1 MGGVGFSSIRHRF
14 FTLRGC
20 PSNEAFARPPLQTHN
35 PRMRFRLFA
44 LCGLVLLAIG
54 AAADEK
60 TFFAEHYDA
69 RLEVLHGG
77 TLRVVE
83 TVTLHF
89 DGGTFREF
97 YRVVPTRS
105 TDGIEIVSATLDGQ
119 VMPTGDGAGHVQVSR
134 SSPVRVTWQFVPVSN
149 SSHTFE
155 LTYLAHGRVRRAA
168 DHDFLG
174 WRILPSE
181 HGYRIES
188 SSVDIILPVSPSA
201 PASLETHRVRS
212 SNISSNGRTVHIE
225 GTNIAA
231 NGWLEASVRLPP
243 GSILDAPPAWQQRE
257 DRVSKYSATWVLAGC
272 VVFVCALALLFGVR
286 QGYDP
291 PPVELGPR
299 TSTTAPPDTLPPA
312 LAGMLLTNG
321 TATLEHAMATIF
333 SLADRGD
340 VRMDEVRRSFAQRT
354 FTMTRTPKGHTLTPV
369 EERALEI
376 VFTGRSGTETSVN
389 LATARTRL
397 MRHQRRLREVLN
409 PTMKAAGLLDEDRQ
423 AVRRRFLSAGIS
435 LFIAAACAGIVLA
448 AAAPADGGWP
458 MLIPLALGAAGIV
471 AFIAHAAHTPLSN
484 EGVRR
489 AGQWRAFQRYL
500 REVARDR
507 EASLDNSALS
517 HLLPFAVA
525 LGVGATWS
533 AYLKRRRLAAPT
545 WFRAL
550 SSDASHRGAAFA
562 ALIASGGAG
571 SGGHA
576 GGGGAAGGGA
586 SGAS

>member
-1 MGGVGFSSIRHRF
+1 MPSSR
-14 FTLRGC
+14 
-20 PSNEAFARPPLQTHN
+20 AFAPLPRQTHN
-35 PRMRFRLFA
+35 PRVRFRLFV
-44 LCGLVLLAIG
+44 LCGLVLLGTG
-54 AAADEK
+54 AAAQEK

-77 TLRVVE
+77 TVRVVE
-83 TVTLHF
+83 TVTLRF
-89 DGGTFREF
+89 NGGTFREF
-97 YRVVPTRS
+97 YRVVPTRA

-119 VMPTGDGAGHVQVSR
+119 VMPTGDGAGHIKVSR
-134 SSPVRVTWQFVPVSN
+134 SPQVRVTWQFAPVSN

-181 HGYRIES
+181 HGYRIAS
-188 SSVDIILPVSPSA
+188 SSVDIILPVPASA
-201 PASLETHRVRS
+201 RASLETHRVGN
-212 SNISSNGRTVHIE
+212 SNISSNGQTVHIE

-231 NGWLEASVRLPP
+231 NGWLEASVRLPH

-257 DRVSKYSATWVLAGC
+257 DRVRKYSASWVLAGC
-272 VVFVCALALLFGVR
+272 VVFASALALLFGVR

-291 PPVELGPR
+291 PRVELGPR

-340 VRMDEVRRSFAQRT
+340 VRIDEARRSLAQRT
-354 FTMTRTPKGHTLTPV
+354 FTMTRTPKGHRLTPV

-376 VFTGRSGTETSVN
+376 VFTGRHGTETSVN

-397 MRHQRRLREVLN
+397 VRHRRRLREVLK
-409 PTMKAAGLLDEDRQ
+409 PAMKGAGLLDEDRQ
-423 AVRRRFLSAGIS
+423 AVRRRFVSAGIG
-435 LFIAAACAGIVLA
+435 LFIAAAGAGMVLA

-458 MLIPLALGAAGIV
+458 MLIPLALSAAGII
-471 AFIAHAAHTPLSN
+471 AFIAHGAHTPLSN

-500 REVARDR
+500 RGVARDR
-507 EASLDNSALS
+507 EASLENSAVS

-525 LGVGATWS
+525 LGLGATWS
-533 AYLKRRRLAAPT
+533 SYLKRHRLSAPP

-550 SSDASHRGAAFA
+550 SSDASHSGAALA

-576 GGGGAAGGGA
+576 GGSGAAGGA